1 MLHNRSGRELTWR
14 LQPMRDTRA
23 PDASP
28 YVGEITLNPDESGIY
43 DALGRLR
50 QFKQDRDRDVLI
62 SLTDLPLRRGR
73 QPVTAEVLAMSSC
86 CRCPAGSFRPRG
98 SGTES
103 ARGGRCRYCPRRSR
117 QTPRLRALA
126 GFSPRIA
133 RVGRR

>member
-28 YVGEITLNPDESGIY
+28 YVGEITLNPDESGIF

-73 QPVTAEVLAMSSC
+73 QPVTAEVWRCRRAVGALLGAFGRGAREQKALA
-86 CRCPAGSFRPRG
+86 AVAAATVRG
-98 SGTES
+98 EADKHPG
-103 ARGGRCRYCPRRSR
+103 GGR
-117 QTPRLRALA
+117 
-126 GFSPRIA
+126 
-133 RVGRR
+133 